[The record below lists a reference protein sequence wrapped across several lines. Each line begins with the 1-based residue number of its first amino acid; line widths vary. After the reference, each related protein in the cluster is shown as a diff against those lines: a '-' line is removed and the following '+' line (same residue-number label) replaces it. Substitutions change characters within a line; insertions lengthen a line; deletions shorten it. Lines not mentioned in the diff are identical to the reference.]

1 MDWLHKKGSLT
12 TEYAVLIAV
21 TSSAL
26 ILMSLYMRR
35 AIAGGIRKSA
45 DAIGEQYAPGQVTS
59 DMTTT
64 TSGQTVTTSQSSRK
78 VVNGN
83 NVVAVDSTTTIPDTN
98 PETTTV
104 AGSESIGPLGTDLW
118 K

>member
-1 MDWLHKKGSLT
+1 MGRLPKKGSLT

-21 TSSAL
+21 TISAL
-26 ILMSLYMRR
+26 LVMSVYMRR

-64 TSGQTVTTSQSSRK
+64 ASGASATSSQSTRTPL
-78 VVNGN
+78 NGK
-83 NVVAVDSTTTIPDTN
+83 NVVTVDSTTTIPNTN

-104 AGSESIGPLGTDLW
+104 TGSETIGPLGTDLW
-118 K
+118 N